1 MSVMAQILLIVAA
14 VAICLPLGARF
25 GRGSSRT
32 NRADTGGGIGGPD
45 CGPGAGH
52 GGGSGG
58 DGGDCA

>member
-1 MSVMAQILLIVAA
+1 MSLMAQILLIVAA
-14 VAICLPLGARF
+14 VAICLPWASHF

-32 NRADTGGGIGGPD
+32 NRADTSGGGGGPD